1 MFNDLLKEVNT
12 AKKKEI
18 AGKNVNVNANVNS
31 NVTVKQTAKKEQ
43 DDIEDMLANLWSISC
58 STNTIHHHLRKMQ
71 FSTWHKE
78 CVPR

>member
-43 DDIEDMLANLWSISC
+43 DDIEDMLANL
-58 STNTIHHHLRKMQ
+58 
-71 FSTWHKE
+71 
-78 CVPR
+78 